1 MESSIAAF
9 LKRHLA
15 RELLPTVDIKRLG
28 EATQAVM
35 RKKTQLHAPRILLP
49 MAILQQPL
57 ARRVLAACPRGAA
70 AALAPGTLAASHAPP
85 PRVALFLCAFCWGHE
100 APSKIE
106 TVTLMRPFH
115 GNL

>member
-35 RKKTQLHAPRILLP
+35 RKKT
-49 MAILQQPL
+49 
-57 ARRVLAACPRGAA
+57 
-70 AALAPGTLAASHAPP
+70 
-85 PRVALFLCAFCWGHE
+85 
-100 APSKIE
+100 
-106 TVTLMRPFH
+106 
-115 GNL
+115 